1 MHRPALTHELTPPGL
16 LADTFGISVRT
27 LAILVIVILVA
38 MLGAAELLRDD
49 APARQA
55 SLPAAPVATGAV
67 KAAAPKALPGLAKHA
82 RYGIAS
88 ARVSVRA

>member
-1 MHRPALTHELTPPGL
+1 MHRQALTHELTPPGL

-27 LAILVIVILVA
+27 LAILVTVILGA

-49 APARQA
+49 APAPQA
-55 SLPAAPVATGAV
+55 SRSATLTATGPV
-67 KAAAPKALPGLAKHA
+67 KAAAPIAVHGVVKHA
-82 RYGIAS
+82 RFGIAS